1 MIDVTVQEMLLHHK
15 ALMER
20 DTHRKIDADQT
31 ELPFVAQKLH
41 ALADLFAERN
51 AVYKDN
57 FRMVGKLMEAMF
69 PEGITLKTADD
80 HNKFHLFMLKIVKLS
95 RYAINYEQGH
105 VDSSDDDIVYTAM
118 VAALDEEARLAR
130 EATKP

>member
-1 MIDVTVQEMLLHHK
+1 MSKVTIEDMLMHHK
-15 ALMER
+15 QLMER
-20 DTHRKIDADQT
+20 EVHRYKERETD
-31 ELPFVAQKLH
+31 LPFVAEKLH
-41 ALADLFAERN
+41 DLADLFAERN

-57 FRMVGKLMEAMF
+57 FRMVGRIMEAMF
-69 PEGITLKTADD
+69 PEGITLKTADE

-130 EATKP
+130 EASKP